1 MDLLLLQ
8 TYAGQTAS
16 FVALGVIAALMPA
29 EAREFPHGRQFRWL
43 AAFGLIR
50 GGLGFVEL
58 WTLEPVPR
66 WWTAALLAVSFACL
80 FEFTRRLFRDV
91 GRRTS
96 AGWTPYTSLAVF
108 IAVIGAT
115 LLVPVLAT
123 NRVAAYDAAIR
134 YLIVLP
140 GGVGAAIALHL
151 TMRGTM
157 IARVDRWLTYALCAG
172 FATYGLLAGLFV
184 DPWAGLPVWMPTSG
198 STLAVTG
205 LPVAVFRAAAIAVA
219 ALCLGALAHR
229 ASHRAGLQLRR
240 QTQELEALTASLE
253 SRVAERTA
261 ALRGQEAFAQHLI
274 NGTPAIIVLLSPE
287 GRIKH
292 VNPAFE
298 RLTGW
303 TLQEVRGR
311 EWLTLLPRR
320 EVSSVGRLLQ
330 VAIAGT
336 PACGN
341 VNPILTRSG
350 DERELEWYDQVLRDG
365 TGTVTGLVAMGI
377 DVTERRQ
384 AEKAADALR
393 RRQSNILDSMFAM
406 VGVFD
411 LAGNLLE
418 ANRAPLELAGL
429 EPEDVIGRPFWETYW
444 WSYSPVV
451 QEQVRSA
458 LSRAARGNIVREDFV
473 IRVAGGLFITIDA
486 MFGPLRNADGTIVEV
501 IGSAVDVT
509 DRQRAEQALRESE
522 TRLRAIFESEPECVK
537 IVARDGT
544 LLDMNPAGLRLIGA
558 STLDSLRSLRVFDL
572 IDAQYHDLYREA
584 IDAVFRGESS
594 QDQYQIVAP
603 DGSRRWMEQH
613 AVPMRDS
620 ADPSRV
626 TAMLAVTRDITSRR
640 SMEVALRQSEQRL
653 RQAQAIAAIGNW
665 ELDVAAGALW
675 WSDEIYSI
683 FEIDQRRFGASYTAF
698 LEAIHPGD
706 REAVNAAYTAS
717 LVTRQPYHI
726 THRIQ
731 TADGRVKHVEERCET
746 DFAADGAPLRSRGT
760 VQEITVR
767 VEAEEALRASVRE
780 KETLLR
786 EVHHRV
792 KNNLQIVSSLLH
804 FQAKKVKR
812 PEDLAA
818 FDDARARLRA
828 MSLVHEKLYRSRE
841 LSAILMHDY
850 LKELIGGVRQ
860 SHAAPNQSVTVEL
873 TADPIYLSVE
883 TAMPVGMIVGEL
895 LTNVFKHAF
904 PTNRR
909 NGRAA
914 VHLTTSGGQ
923 AEIGVTDD
931 GVGLPETFSPESGE
945 SFGWQMVMALTA
957 QLEGELRVTRGAGTS
972 VVITFPMAERAR
984 TPAPT
989 FLSETG

>member
-1 MDLLLLQ
+1 MDLLPIQ
-8 TYAGQTAS
+8 IYAVQTAS
-16 FVALGVIAALMPA
+16 FMVLGVIAALLPRSA
-29 EAREFPHGRQFRWL
+29 DQLPNARHFGWL
-43 AAFGLIR
+43 AAFGLVR
-50 GGLGFVEL
+50 GTLGLVHL
-58 WTLEPVPR
+58 WTFRQIPEQ
-66 WWTAALLAVSFACL
+66 WDSALLLLSFICL
-80 FEFTRRLFRDV
+80 FEFARRMARDY
-91 GRRTS
+91 GRDTS
-96 AGWTPYTSLAVF
+96 TAWTPYASALVY
-108 IAVIGAT
+108 
-115 LLVPVLAT
+115 VPVLGGLVLMLAT
-123 NRVAAYDAAIR
+123 DGWPALTAGAR
-134 YLIVLP
+134 YLIALP
-140 GGVGAAIALHL
+140 AG
-151 TMRGTM
+151 
-157 IARVDRWLTYALCAG
+157 LCAAFVMHRTFQWQEMARFDRG
-172 FATYGLLAGLFV
+172 MARALVATLAAFGLMAGLLV
-184 DPWAGLPVWMPTSG
+184 DPVPGLPAWIPTAE
-198 STLAVTG
+198 TARHVTG
-205 LPVAVFRAAAIAVA
+205 LPVGLLLTVDIVLVSIA
-219 ALCLGALAHR
+219 LGTLVHR
-229 ASHRAGLQLRR
+229 ASARAISDLRR
-240 QTQELEALTASLE
+240 NTLGLEALAVTLE
-253 SRVAERTA
+253 VRVAERTA
-261 ALRGQEAFAQHLI
+261 DLDRQQKFAQQLLDV
-274 NGTPAIIVLLSPE
+274 TPAIILVLSPE
-287 GRIKH
+287 GRIQH

-303 TLQEVRGR
+303 RLDEVRGQD
-311 EWLTLLPRR
+311 WLEQLPAR
-320 EVSSVGRLLQ
+320 GRPQIEQLFR
-330 VAIAGT
+330 VAIGGT
-336 PACGN
+336 PTRGN
-341 VNPILTRSG
+341 VSPIVTRAG
-350 DERELEWYDQVLRDG
+350 EEREIEWYDQALRDG
-365 TGTVTGLVAMGI
+365 NGSVTGLIAVGI

-393 RRQSNILDSMFAM
+393 QRQGSILDGMFAF
-406 VGVFD
+406 VGVYD
-411 LAGNLLE
+411 LAGNMLE
-418 ANRAPLELAGL
+418 TNRAPLEATGL
-429 EPEDVIGRPFWETYW
+429 ERADVIGRPFWEAYW
-444 WSYSPVV
+444 WSYSPET
-451 QEQVRSA
+451 QDQVRSA
-458 LSRAARGNIVREDFV
+458 LARAARGEIVRDDFV
-473 IRVAGGLFITIDA
+473 TRISGDLFITIDA
-486 MFGPLRNADGTIVEV
+486 MFGPIRDANGVIVEV

-509 DRQRAEQALRESE
+509 DRKRTEEALRDNEA
-522 TRLRAIFESEPECVK
+522 RLRAVFESGPECIK

-558 STLDSLRSLRVFDL
+558 STLDSVRHLPVIDL
-572 IDAQYHDLYREA
+572 VDPQYHARYQDA
-584 IDAVFRGESS
+584 SDAVFRGETTEERFE
-594 QDQYQIVAP
+594 IVAL
-603 DGSRRWMEQH
+603 DGRRRWMEQH
-613 AVPMRDS
+613 AVPMLDP

-665 ELDVAAGALW
+665 ELDVASGDLW
-675 WSDEIYSI
+675 WSDEIFSV
-683 FEIDQRRFGASYTAF
+683 FEIDQRQFGASYTAF

-731 TADGRVKHVEERCET
+731 TADGRIKHVEERCET
-746 DFAADGAPLRSRGT
+746 DFAPDGAPLRSRGT

-780 KETLLR
+780 KDTLLR

-860 SHAAPNQSVTVEL
+860 SHAAPSQSVTVEL

-904 PTNRR
+904 PSDRR

-931 GVGLPETFSPESGE
+931 GVGLPATFSPESGE

-984 TPAPT
+984 PPAPT